1 MVRLLVYCLCVQFYD
16 VTYAFWI
23 DSDIGMIVECV
34 VNGHYWL
41 HTTREWYFIWKK
53 AFIANFVSIVIV
65 IVVCVTFHWG
75 HWICKV
81 RLYEQRRR
89 SAIDY
94 FAKKY
99 FSREWSL
106 TWNTLLAAFEYNIDL
121 MKIEITACP
130 LLVVTEAFL
139 AASLDDQCS
148 TGWLL
153 DWLLRFGLLLV
164 RT

>member
-1 MVRLLVYCLCVQFYD
+1 MATTGFTQQGNDISYEKKHLLQTLSAWCQL
-16 VTYAFWI
+16 
-23 DSDIGMIVECV
+23 
-34 VNGHYWL
+34 
-41 HTTREWYFIWKK
+41 
-53 AFIANFVSIVIV
+53 
-65 IVVCVTFHWG
+65 IVVCITFHWG

-139 AASLDDQCS
+139 AASLDDHLTSVQRDDFLIGFSALGSCLSAPNDNRLLHCS
-148 TGWLL
+148 HSFIVQRKKQQTTPWH
-153 DWLLRFGLLLV
+153 F
-164 RT
+164 T

>member
-94 FAKKY
+94 FAKNISRGSDLSLGIQY
-99 FSREWSL
+99 FY
-106 TWNTLLAAFEYNIDL
+106 EYNIDS
-121 MKIEITACP
+121 MKIEIAASP
-130 LLVVTEAFL
+130 LLLVREAFL
-139 AASLDDQCS
+139 AASSDDQCS

-164 RT
+164 CT